1 MAYAVFND
9 GGCLDGPYDHKWG
22 ADGAMLTYDQ
32 DEPDLRVSELCDDH
46 EGQEKDSCSEC
57 WTEEDK

>member
-9 GGCLDGPYDHKWG
+9 GGCLDGPYHFKWE
-22 ADGAMLTYDQ
+22 ADAAELTYDP

-46 EGQEKDSCSEC
+46 EGQEKDSCLEC